1 MTYDE
6 IIEKVADS
14 TGLHKT
20 LVNKIYKAYWRAVK
34 EYIEALPLKED
45 LTDEEFNALRPNVN
59 IPSLGKFYV
68 TLERYKNIKKK
79 HFILTGK
86 IDKDAAHKED

>member
-14 TGLHKT
+14 LGMHKT
-20 LVNKIYKAYWRAVK
+20 MVNKIYRAYWRAVR

-45 LTDEEFNALRPNVN
+45 LTDEEFNTLKPNVN
-59 IPSLGKFYV
+59 IPKIGKFYV
-68 TLERYKNIKKK
+68 TLDRYQRIKKK
-79 HFILTGK
+79 HFIIMEK
-86 IDKDAAHKED
+86 KNKDATYKED